1 MIIPNGTE
9 DQHIAKHKQKLGLT
23 GDVYLIDDHQLESL
37 ESHKRLFPDSNA
49 ATIQEAEGER
59 LAYIAEQARIR
70 AEEAERQRQ
79 EEFAAN
85 YQQEE
90 SDPEDEEE

>member
-1 MIIPNGTE
+1 MIIPNGT
-9 DQHIAKHKQKLGLT
+9 DPNIKKHKQKLGLT

-37 ESHKRLFPDSNA
+37 ESHKRLFPDSQ
-49 ATIQEAEGER
+49 ATNIQEAEVER